1 MQKSIFQFSNPC
13 LKELQFLVNPD
24 YKSEEDEPIELSV
37 MMERKAKREKNEK
50 EAYVD
55 LSVTIGDKE
64 NAPFWIYVTEGAKFR
79 WSEEM
84 DDTKVEKFL
93 AQNASALLLGYIR
106 PIVSSITAASKYSAY
121 NIPFV
126 DFTKEE

>member
-1 MQKSIFQFSNPC
+1 MQKSTFQFSNPC
-13 LKELQFLVNPD
+13 LKELQFLIKHN
-24 YKSEEDEPIELSV
+24 YKFEEGTSIELSV
-37 MMERKAKREKNEK
+37 IMDKKIKREENKN

-55 LSVTIGDKE
+55 LSVTIGDKD
-64 NAPFWIYVTEGAKFR
+64 NTPFWIYVTEGAKFR

-84 DDTKVEKFL
+84 DDATLEKFL

-106 PIVSSITAASKYSAY
+106 PIVSSITAASQYSAY

-126 DFTKEE
+126 DFTKE